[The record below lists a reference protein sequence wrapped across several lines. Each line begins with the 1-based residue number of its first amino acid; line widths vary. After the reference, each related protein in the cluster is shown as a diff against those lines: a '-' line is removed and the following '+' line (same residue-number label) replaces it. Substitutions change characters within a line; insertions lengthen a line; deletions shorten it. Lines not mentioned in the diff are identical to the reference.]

1 MKGERCTDAEFRHM
15 VDHLRAVCPPPK
27 GCSVEAHRVPQAKLG
42 DCAGTCAKEG
52 RRFTINIRHESTQQ
66 ETEETLIHEWAH
78 MMDWRPY
85 HPLSGDHGPTWGV
98 WYASVFSSYCGVK

>member
-1 MKGERCTDAEFRHM
+1 MRISAHGGPPARGLPTAQGLQRRGTPRAAGQDGRLRR
-15 VDHLRAVCPPPK
+15 HLRKGGAAVHHQYPAR
-27 GCSVEAHRVPQAKLG
+27 G
-42 DCAGTCAKEG
+42 
-52 RRFTINIRHESTQQ
+52 TQQ

>member
-1 MKGERCTDAEFRHM
+1 MGE
-15 VDHLRAVCPPPK
+15 
-27 GCSVEAHRVPQAKLG
+27 
-42 DCAGTCAKEG
+42 CAGTCAKDG
-52 RRFTINIRHESTQQ
+52 RRFTITVRTESTQQ

-98 WYASVFSSYCGVK
+98 WYAAVFSSYCGVK